1 MMTRTLTVLAFGLL
15 LAQTALAATDSR
27 GSVFYRYIND
37 DGVKVMNHTLP
48 AEYAQ
53 KGYQVVSLKG
63 KVIEVV
69 DPAPTAEEAAKLA
82 LENSSKAELEEWDK
96 SLRRRY
102 SRVTDI
108 EAAKKRKMA
117 SIHTNINILS
127 GNLSKLN
134 VQLQQQQGQAA
145 NSERRGHKVPEKLL
159 TNIANLELEIKTTE
173 DQIATRNNEF
183 EELSEKFD
191 RDIERFKII
200 SQKNSR

>member
-1 MMTRTLTVLAFGLL
+1 MMTRVLIVLTLGLL
-15 LAQTALAATDSR
+15 FVQAALAATDSR
-27 GSVFYRYIND
+27 GNVFYRYIND

-53 KGYQVVSLKG
+53 KGYEVVSLSG

-69 DPAPTAEEAAKLA
+69 DPAPTAEEAARLA
-82 LENSSKAELEEWDK
+82 LENRSKAELEEWDK

-108 EAAKKRKMA
+108 EAAKKRKLA

-159 TNIANLELEIKTTE
+159 TNITNLELEIKTTE
-173 DQIATRNNEF
+173 DQIATRNKEL

-200 SQKNSR
+200 SPKK

>member
-1 MMTRTLTVLAFGLL
+1 MLTLGLL
-15 LAQTALAATDSR
+15 FVQTALAATDSR
-27 GSVFYRYIND
+27 GNVFYRYIND

-53 KGYQVVSLKG
+53 KGYEVVSLSG

-69 DPAPTAEEAAKLA
+69 DPAPTAEEAARLA
-82 LENSSKAELEEWDK
+82 LENRSKAELEEWDK

-108 EAAKKRKMA
+108 EAAKKRKLA

-159 TNIANLELEIKTTE
+159 TNITNLELEIKTTE
-173 DQIATRNNEF
+173 DQIATRNKEL

-200 SQKNSR
+200 SPKK

>member
-1 MMTRTLTVLAFGLL
+1 MIINRVFIGLL
-15 LAQTALAATDSR
+15 LGLFAQTALAASDNR
-27 GSVFYRYIND
+27 GNVFYRYIND

-48 AEYAQ
+48 AQYAQ
-53 KGYQVVSLKG
+53 KGYEVVSLSG

-69 DPAPTAEEAAKLA
+69 EPAPTAEEAAKLA
-82 LENSSKAELEEWDK
+82 LENRTKAELDEWDK

-108 EAAKKRKMA
+108 EAAKKRKLA
-117 SIHTNINILS
+117 SIYTNINILT

-159 TNIANLELEIKTTE
+159 TNITNLELEIKTTE
-173 DQIATRNNEF
+173 DQIATRNNDL
-183 EELSEKFD
+183 EELAAKFD

-200 SQKNSR
+200 STKK

>member
-1 MMTRTLTVLAFGLL
+1 MLTLGLL
-15 LAQTALAATDSR
+15 FVQTALAATDSR

-53 KGYQVVSLKG
+53 KGYEVVSLSG

-69 DPAPTAEEAAKLA
+69 DPAPTAEEAARLA

-108 EAAKKRKMA
+108 EAAKKRKLA

-159 TNIANLELEIKTTE
+159 TNITNLELEIKTTE
-173 DQIATRNNEF
+173 DQIATRNNEL
-183 EELSEKFD
+183 EELSDKFD

-200 SQKNSR
+200 SPKK

>member
-1 MMTRTLTVLAFGLL
+1 MIIRVLIGLALGVVIAHSAF
-15 LAQTALAATDSR
+15 ADSR
-27 GSVFYRYIND
+27 GSVFYRYVNS

-53 KGYQVVSLKG
+53 KGYEVVSLSG

-69 DPAPTAEEAAKLA
+69 DPAPSAEEAARLA
-82 LENSSKAELEEWDK
+82 RENRSKAELAEWDK

-102 SRVTDI
+102 SRVSDI
-108 EAAKKRKMA
+108 EAAKKRKLA

-145 NSERRGHKVPEKLL
+145 NAERRGHKVTEKLL
-159 TNIANLELEIKTTE
+159 TNITNLELEIKTTE
-173 DQIATRNNEF
+173 DQIATRNHEL
-183 EELSEKFD
+183 EELSGKFD
-191 RDIERFKII
+191 RDIERFKVIT
-200 SQKNSR
+200 QKNSR

>member
-1 MMTRTLTVLAFGLL
+1 MINRVLIVLALGLL
-15 LAQTALAATDSR
+15 LAQAASAANR
-27 GSVFYRYIND
+27 GNVFYRYIND

-53 KGYQVVSLKG
+53 KGYEVVSLSG

-69 DPAPTAEEAAKLA
+69 EPAPTAEEAARLA
-82 LENSSKAELEEWDK
+82 LENSTKIELAEWDK

-108 EAAKKRKMA
+108 EAAKKRKLA

-134 VQLQQQQGQAA
+134 IQLQQQQGQAA
-145 NSERRGHKVPEKLL
+145 NSERRGHKIPKKLL
-159 TNIANLELEIKTTE
+159 TNITNLELEIKTTE
-173 DQIATRNNEF
+173 DQIATRNNEL
-183 EELSEKFD
+183 EELSDKFD

-200 SQKNSR
+200 KPKK